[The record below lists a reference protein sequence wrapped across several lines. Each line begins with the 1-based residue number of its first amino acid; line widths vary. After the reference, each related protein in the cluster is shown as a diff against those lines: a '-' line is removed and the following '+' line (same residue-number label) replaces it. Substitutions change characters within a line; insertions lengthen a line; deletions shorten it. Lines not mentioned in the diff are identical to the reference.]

1 MSDIARSGNS
11 QAPSRRDFL
20 KGSSAAVVAG
30 SLAGQL
36 ALAPRVFAAG
46 SDVLK
51 VGLVGC
57 GGRGTGA
64 ASQALHADPNVQLTA
79 MGDAFADKLESSLA
93 TLKNSDIADK
103 VVVSSDQKFVGIDA
117 YQQVIDSGIDV
128 VVLATPPH
136 FRPAHLQYAVEKGKH
151 SFVEKPVAVDGPG
164 VRSMFATCELA
175 RQKNVA
181 VVSGLCWR
189 YHAGMRATF
198 ARVLDGTIGDIVAI
212 QATYLT
218 QTLKKFPRQP
228 EWSDMEFQLRN
239 WNGFTWL
246 SGDFNVEQ
254 HVHSLDKVA
263 WAMRDEPPVKCTGV
277 GGRQARTGAESGHV
291 YDHFSVVYE
300 YANGVKAFCA
310 CRQMDGC
317 ANDVNDHIFG
327 TTGTCHTIDNE
338 ISVGGKTTWKFRAG
352 KGESVDMYQSEHNEL
367 FASIRNGTPINNGDY
382 MTKST
387 LMAIMGRMS
396 AYTGKVITWEQ
407 ALNSKETLG
416 PAKFEWGP
424 LPTPPVAVPGVTP
437 FV

>member
-1 MSDIARSGNS
+1 MSDRTSPQDTA
-11 QAPSRRDFL
+11 APSRRQFL
-20 KGSSAAVVAG
+20 KGSTAGVVVGA
-30 SLAGQL
+30 LASQSV
-36 ALAPRVFAAG
+36 LAPRVFAAG

-64 ASQALHADPNVQLTA
+64 ASQALHADPHVQLTA
-79 MGDAFADKLESSLA
+79 MGDAFADKLESSLSL
-93 TLKNSDIADK
+93 LKNSDVGEK
-103 VVVSSDQKFVGIDA
+103 VAVGSDHKFVGFDA
-117 YQQVIDSGIDV
+117 YKGVIDSGVDV

-136 FRPAHLQYAVEKGKH
+136 FRPAQLQYAVEKGKH
-151 SFVEKPVAVDGPG
+151 TFVEKPVAVDGPG
-164 VRSMFATCELA
+164 VRSMLATCELA
-175 RQKNVA
+175 KQKKLA

-198 ARVLDGTIGDIVAI
+198 AQVLDGAVGEIVAI

-228 EWSDMEFQLRN
+228 EWTDSEFQLRN

-254 HVHSLDKVA
+254 HVHSIDKVA
-263 WAMRDEPPVKCTGV
+263 WAMRDELPLRCVGT

-300 YANGVKAFCA
+300 YASGVKAFCT
-310 CRQMDGC
+310 CRQIDGC
-317 ANDVNDHIFG
+317 FNDVSDHIFG
-327 TTGTCHTIDNE
+327 TRGVCHTMEHE
-338 ISVGGKTTWKFRAG
+338 ISVDGKPKWKYRAA
-352 KGESVDMYQSEHNEL
+352 KGESGDMYQTEHNEL
-367 FASIRNGTPINNGDY
+367 FASIRSGTPIHNGDY
-382 MTKST
+382 MTRST

-396 AYTGKVITWEQ
+396 AYTGKSITWEQ
-407 ALNSKETLG
+407 ALNSKEVLG
-416 PAKFEWGP
+416 PAKYEWGP
-424 LPTPPVAVPGVTP
+424 LPTPVVAVPGVTP